1 MGENITWETELAS
14 ALAKAKSGGKPVLLD
29 FYNPQ

>member
-1 MGENITWETELAS
+1 MSTTIQWQSDFQQARQQ
-14 ALAKAKSGGKPVLLD
+14 AKAAHKPVLLD